1 MEQSNKS
8 HALLS
13 SSSSSR
19 WINCTPSARLT
30 ENLQDSTSSFAY
42 EGTDAHTLCEYKLNK
57 ALGFTNE
64 DAPKLE
70 WYSEEMED
78 CATGYASYVLEI
90 VEDLKREGKEPL
102 VLVEQ
107 RLDYSK
113 YVEDGFGTGD
123 AVIVADGII
132 NVVDYKHG
140 RGILVNAEMNT
151 QMLIYSLAAV
161 ELFDFIFDIE
171 KVRMTIYQPR
181 LGNVS
186 TFEITKEDLFKWADE
201 VLVPAAKLAF
211 KGEGEFSCGEWCTF
225 CKAKSIC
232 RERAKF
238 NTMLAQMEFK
248 EPPVLTD
255 DEVIEVL
262 TKVDGL
268 ISWANDVK
276 EYAFQEAL
284 KGKKWD
290 GFKLVEGRATRKY
303 TNENEVASVVE
314 KAGFNPYEKK
324 VVGIT
329 EMQKRLGKSK
339 FLEIVEPYIY
349 KPEGKPTLVLDS
361 DKRPEFKNAKLDFMT
376 TED

>member
-1 MEQSNKS
+1 MEQSNKA

-30 ENLQDSTSSFAY
+30 EHLEDKTSDFAS

-57 ALGFTNE
+57 ALGLTDE
-64 DAPKLE
+64 EPPMLK

-78 CATGYASYVLEI
+78 CANGYVSYVLEI
-90 VEDLKREGKEPL
+90 IEGLKSEGKEPL

-107 RLDYSK
+107 KLDYSK
-113 YVEDGFGTGD
+113 YVADGFGTGD
-123 AVIVADGII
+123 AIIVADGVI
-132 NVVDYKHG
+132 NVIDYKNG

-225 CKAKSIC
+225 CKAKSTC

-255 DEVIEVL
+255 EEVVEVL

-303 TNENEVASVVE
+303 TNEDEVASVVE

-349 KPEGKPTLVLDS
+349 KPEGKPTLALDS
-361 DKRPEFKNAKLDFMT
+361 DKRPEYKSAKLDFMT
-376 TED
+376 TEE

>member
-1 MEQSNKS
+1 MEQSNKT

-30 ENLQDSTSSFAY
+30 EHLEDSTSSFAY

-57 ALGFTNE
+57 ALGLTNE
-64 DAPKLE
+64 DVPKLE
-70 WYSEEMED
+70 WYSEEMEE

-90 VEDLKREGKEPL
+90 VEDLKRDGKEPL

-113 YVEDGFGTGD
+113 FVEGGFGTGD

-225 CKAKSIC
+225 CKAKSTC

-255 DEVIEVL
+255 EEVIEVL

-349 KPEGKPTLVLDS
+349 KPEGKPTLALDS
-361 DKRPEFKNAKLDFMT
+361 DKRPEYRNAKIDFMT

>member
-1 MEQSNKS
+1 MEQSNKA

-30 ENLQDSTSSFAY
+30 EHLEDSTSSFAY

-57 ALGFTNE
+57 ALGLTNE

-70 WYSEEMED
+70 WYSEEMEE

-90 VEDLKREGKEPL
+90 VEDLKRERKEPL

-113 YVEDGFGTGD
+113 FVTDGFGTGD
-123 AVIVADGII
+123 AVVVADGII

-161 ELFDFIFDIE
+161 ELFDCIYDIE

-225 CKAKSIC
+225 CKAKSTC

-255 DEVIEVL
+255 EEVVEVL

-303 TNENEVASVVE
+303 TDEEKVASVVE

-361 DKRPEFKNAKLDFMT
+361 DKRPEYRNAKLDFMT
-376 TED
+376 TEE

>member
-30 ENLQDSTSSFAY
+30 EHLEDSTSSFAY

-57 ALGFTNE
+57 ALGLTNK

-70 WYSEEMED
+70 WYSEEMEE

-90 VEDLKREGKEPL
+90 VEALKRDGKEPL

-113 YVEDGFGTGD
+113 FVEGGFGTGD

-171 KVRMTIYQPR
+171 KVSMTIYQPR

-225 CKAKSIC
+225 CKAKSTC

-255 DEVIEVL
+255 EEVVEVL

-303 TNENEVASVVE
+303 TDEGKVASVVE

-329 EMQKRLGKSK
+329 
-339 FLEIVEPYIY
+339 
-349 KPEGKPTLVLDS
+349 
-361 DKRPEFKNAKLDFMT
+361 
-376 TED
+376 

>member
-1 MEQSNKS
+1 MKS
-8 HALLS
+8 
-13 SSSSSR
+13 
-19 WINCTPSARLT
+19 
-30 ENLQDSTSSFAY
+30 ENNSQ
-42 EGTDAHTLCEYKLNK
+42 
-57 ALGFTNE
+57 
-64 DAPKLE
+64 
-70 WYSEEMED
+70 MMI
-78 CATGYASYVLEI
+78 YA
-90 VEDLKREGKEPL
+90 
-102 VLVEQ
+102 
-107 RLDYSK
+107 
-113 YVEDGFGTGD
+113 
-123 AVIVADGII
+123 
-132 NVVDYKHG
+132 
-140 RGILVNAEMNT
+140 
-151 QMLIYSLAAV
+151 LAAV
-161 ELFDFIFDIE
+161 ELFDCIYDIE

-225 CKAKSIC
+225 CKAKSTC

-238 NTMLAQMEFK
+238 NTLLAQMEFK

-255 DEVIEVL
+255 EEVIEVL

-303 TNENEVASVVE
+303 TDENEVASVVE

-324 VVGIT
+324 VVGII

-349 KPEGKPTLVLDS
+349 KPEGKPTLVLNS